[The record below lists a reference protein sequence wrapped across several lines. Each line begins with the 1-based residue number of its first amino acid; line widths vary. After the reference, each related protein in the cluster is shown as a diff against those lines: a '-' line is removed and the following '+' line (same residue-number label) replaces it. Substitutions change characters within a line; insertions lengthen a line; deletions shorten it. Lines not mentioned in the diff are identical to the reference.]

1 MLPIQYEY
9 TDQVQA
15 ERRAHAEHERRCRR
29 LLAAKRWQRKAEL
42 TARRARLAQTAVW

>member
-1 MLPIQYEY
+1 MMPMQYEY
-9 TDQVQA
+9 SDQIQA
-15 ERRAHAEHERRCRR
+15 ERRAGAEHERRCRT